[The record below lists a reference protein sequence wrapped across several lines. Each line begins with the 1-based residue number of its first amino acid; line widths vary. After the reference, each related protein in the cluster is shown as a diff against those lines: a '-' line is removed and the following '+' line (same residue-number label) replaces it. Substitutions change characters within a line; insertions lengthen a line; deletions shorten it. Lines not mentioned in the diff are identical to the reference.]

1 MTCLGPGVEVEVDG
15 PDTENNYVERS
26 NVIVEPKAR
35 KMTLR
40 STIVGQP
47 GILAG

>member
-1 MTCLGPGVEVEVDG
+1 MAWLGPVIEVDG
-15 PDTENNYVERS
+15 PDTDNNYVERP
-26 NVIVEPKAR
+26 NVIIEPKAR